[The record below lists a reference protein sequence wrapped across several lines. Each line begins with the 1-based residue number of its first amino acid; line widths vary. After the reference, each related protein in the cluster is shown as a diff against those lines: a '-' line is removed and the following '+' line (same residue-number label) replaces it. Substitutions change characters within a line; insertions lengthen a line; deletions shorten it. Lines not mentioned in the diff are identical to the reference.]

1 MNKYLLKTICF
12 LFISVIAFAQSKDE
26 KKYKERAAEVGQD
39 IWNNSDS
46 AFKVTQVPEKYN
58 NESAVI
64 IARAI
69 EITNSAKRKF
79 KMVTIFGGSVKQY
92 TYYTTLRERILIKD
106 KSALEEYSTL
116 NYKKL
121 ADNTVRMSVYK
132 LLNTSTTY
140 IGAKIFKQGG
150 KVIEVNPDEE
160 EVLTNDSKKDK
171 EGKIAIPDLQVGDIL
186 DYYIRIE
193 QVKENENSVM
203 GPHVYFLGDDHP
215 ILYYNVRYVLDKK
228 SGADAMSM
236 NGATDIK
243 ESRSEDDDLILEHT
257 DKDLPKISSTLWTS
271 AARQIPYYVVRCGFP
286 GSGILAKAGQVRTGP
301 FTTNY
306 KNNLRYYLLSIISS
320 VDKSPRKTL
329 EDYFGGKKIVKDLPA
344 DSIVNY
350 LFNYYRWQQYG
361 TFSNMDVTN
370 KRNYNN
376 MNWYNLS
383 VSFSELLRTYEIK
396 SDIILVCNRYSGRLD
411 EVFGVTDFELMLRIN
426 SDGKYKWISFNGFF
440 NDAGQVGANYQGEEG
455 LVLSR
460 NGSGLST
467 RFTSFE
473 DPIKLPVAN
482 SDENVAAENIKV
494 SFNKENLQVV
504 TIDRNCKMT
513 GIMKH
518 NDQKNLLLAEDV
530 EAGFATLIDKMK
542 ATDKL
547 AEGRRTKDKAGEVQ
561 AALDKERSN
570 QKDYFKTEIKDQY
583 DQEPKELLSYKIIN
597 DGLSVYKPVFEYN
610 ETFTMDNFVKKAGNN
625 FIFDIGR
632 LMGSYKKLD
641 EKETNRTL
649 DVYMPSA
656 RKLIYECSVTL
667 PEGYNAKGIEE
678 LNKKVENDISSFQ
691 TTARLDG
698 NTVTLTITR
707 TYKNNFEPAANWPKL
722 LSVMNAAAD
731 FTSLKLLL
739 EKKK

>member
-1 MNKYLLKTICF
+1 MNKYLLRTLYLLLIGTT
-12 LFISVIAFAQSKDE
+12 AFSQSKDE
-26 KKYKERAAEVGQD
+26 KKYKERAAEVSQD
-39 IWNNSDS
+39 IWGSTDS
-46 AFKVTQVPEKYN
+46 AFKVTQIPDKYN

-64 IARAI
+64 IARAV
-69 EITNSAKRKF
+69 EVTNSAKRKF

-92 TYYTTLRERILIKD
+92 TYYTTLRERVLIKD

-150 KVIEVNPDEE
+150 KVIDINPDEE

-186 DYYIRIE
+186 DYYIRME

-236 NGATDIK
+236 NGAAEIK
-243 ESRSEDDDLILEHT
+243 ESRSEDDDIVLEHI

-306 KNNLRYYLLSIISS
+306 KNNLRYYLLSLIRE
-320 VDKSPRKTL
+320 VDRSPRKGL
-329 EDYFGGKKIVKDLPA
+329 EDYYGGKKTLKELPA
-344 DSIVNY
+344 DSIINY
-350 LFNYYRWQQYG
+350 LFNYYRWLQYG
-361 TFSNMDVTN
+361 TFSNMDVSNT
-370 KRNYNN
+370 RNYNN

-383 VSFSELLRTYEIK
+383 VSFSEILREYDIK
-396 SDIILVCNRYSGRLD
+396 SDIVLVCNRYSGRID
-411 EVFGVTDFELMLRIN
+411 EVFGANDFEILLRIN
-426 SDGKYKWISFNGFF
+426 TNGKFKWISFNGFF
-440 NDAGQVGANYQGEEG
+440 NDAGQVAANYQGEEA
-455 LVLSR
+455 LVLTR
-460 NGSGLST
+460 AGSGLAT

-473 DPIKLPVAN
+473 DPIKLPVAPGTDN
-482 SDENVAAENIKV
+482 IHKENIV
-494 SFNKENLQVV
+494 VNFNKDNLQLV
-504 TIDRNCKMT
+504 TISRTCNAT
-513 GIMKH
+513 GTMKQG
-518 NDQKNLLLAEDV
+518 DQKKLLLAEDV
-530 EAGFATLIDKMK
+530 EAGFAALINKAS

-547 AEGRRTKDKAGEVQ
+547 AEKKKNRDKASEVQ
-561 AALDKERSN
+561 AALDKEREN
-570 QKDYFKTEIKDQY
+570 QKDYFKDDVKDQY
-583 DQEPKELLSYKIIN
+583 DQEPKELISYKIIN
-597 DGLSVYKPVFEYN
+597 DGISANNPGFEYN

-625 FIFDIGR
+625 FIFDIGK
-632 LMGSYKKLD
+632 LMGSYKRLD
-641 EKETNRTL
+641 EKENNRTL
-649 DVYMPSA
+649 DVFMPSA
-656 RKLIYECSVTL
+656 RKLIYECSVTI
-667 PEGYNAKGIEE
+667 PDGYTAKGIEE
-678 LNKKVENDISSFQ
+678 LNKKTETDIAAFQ
-691 TTARLDG
+691 TTAKVEG

-707 TYKNNFEPAANWPKL
+707 SYNNNFEPVANWPKL
-722 LSVMNAAAD
+722 ASVINAAAD

>member
-12 LFISVIAFAQSKDE
+12 LFICAISAAQSKDE

-39 IWNNSDS
+39 IWGSTDS
-46 AFKVTQVPEKYN
+46 AFKVTQIPEKYN

-69 EITNSAKRKF
+69 EVTNSAKRKF
-79 KMVTIFGGSVKQY
+79 KMVTIFGGSVQQY
-92 TYYTTLRERILIKD
+92 TYYTTLRERVLIKD

-150 KVIEVNPDEE
+150 KVIDINPDEE
-160 EVLTNDSKKDK
+160 EVLINDSKKDK

-193 QVKENENSVM
+193 QVKENDNSVM

-215 ILYYNVRYVLDKK
+215 ILYYNVRYVLDKR

-236 NGATDIK
+236 NGAAEIK
-243 ESRSEDDDLILEHT
+243 ESRNDDDDIVLEHI

-306 KNNLRYYLLSIISS
+306 KNNLRYYLLSIIRS
-320 VDKSPRKTL
+320 VDKTPRKTM
-329 EDYFGGKKIVKDLPA
+329 EDFYGGRKEMKNIPA
-344 DSIVNY
+344 DSIVSY
-350 LFNYYRWQQYG
+350 LFNYYRWLQYG
-361 TFSNMDVTN
+361 TFSNMDVSNT
-370 KRNYNN
+370 RNYNN

-383 VSFSELLRTYEIK
+383 VSFSELLREYDIK
-396 SDIILVCNRYSGRLD
+396 SDIVLVCNRYSGRLD
-411 EVFGVTDFELMLRIN
+411 EVFGANDFEILLRIN
-426 SDGKYKWISFNGFF
+426 TDGKYKWISFNGFF
-440 NDAGQVGANYQGEEG
+440 NDAGQVAANYQGEEA
-455 LVLSR
+455 LVLTR
-460 NGSGLST
+460 AGSGMAT

-473 DPIKLPVAN
+473 DPIKLPVAPG
-482 SDENVAAENIKV
+482 SDNIHKENINV
-494 SFNKENLQVV
+494 NFNKENFQVV
-504 TIDRNCKMT
+504 TINRTCNAT
-513 GIMKH
+513 GTMKQA
-518 NDQKNLLLAEDV
+518 DQKKLLLAEDV
-530 EAGFATLIDKMK
+530 EASLAALINKAS

-547 AEGRRTKDKAGEVQ
+547 AEKKKNRDKASEVQ
-561 AALDKERSN
+561 AALDKEREN
-570 QKDYFKTEIKDQY
+570 QKDYFKDDVKDQY
-583 DQEPKELLSYKIIN
+583 DQEPKELVSYKVIN
-597 DGLSVYKPVFEYN
+597 DGLSAEKPAFEYS
-610 ETFTMDNFVKKAGNN
+610 EIFTMDNFVKKAGNN
-625 FIFDIGR
+625 FIFDIGK
-632 LMGSYKKLD
+632 LMGSYKRLD
-641 EKETNRTL
+641 EKENNRTL
-649 DVYMPSA
+649 DVFMPSA
-656 RKLIYECSVTL
+656 RKLIYECSVTI
-667 PEGYNAKGIEE
+667 PDGYTAKGIEE
-678 LNKKVENDISSFQ
+678 LNKKTETDIAAFQ
-691 TTARLDG
+691 TTAKLEG

-707 TYKNNFEPAANWPKL
+707 SYTNNFEPAANWPKL
-722 LSVMNAAAD
+722 ASVINAAAD